1 VSLALFYFSPLATAC
16 LLLLWQPTALLSRR
30 FSLIASLLMVF
41 YACGIVVDCD
51 DGEVLVHT
59 FGNWPP
65 PFGIVFIVDRLGALF
80 ITLHTILLFVA
91 LVALRPEA
99 HGEKVL
105 QRAHPLLMVA
115 TFGLFGAFMTG
126 DLFNLFVMVE
136 LVLVSS
142 YLLFQVPGT
151 DRSLVSALPMIV
163 INTCASA
170 LFIAGLAVIYRIGG
184 SLNIADLIVQ
194 IDHAPSGLRLA
205 GLGMLVAAFATKAAL
220 IPLCFWMP
228 ATYPTLSAPIAA
240 LFAGIMTKL
249 GIYCLLR
256 ISPLLVHEPV
266 LFTTLMW
273 LGGFSALA
281 GGLAAY
287 SQYELRRLLSF
298 SSVSQVGYI
307 ILALG
312 LQTVFGIAAA
322 IFFVIHHSLA
332 KFTLYLVADELE
344 RSNGSRDLRQ
354 MDFRRPGKVVLVFS
368 FGVSAF
374 AMVGIPPLSGFFG
387 KLAVFMASFQS
398 GEWIGLAMLVTASVF
413 TLVSML
419 KIWRYAFQRHPVDD
433 NESTTGTS
441 FYPGALMVACA
452 MVIVFSVAAGPIFR
466 YSLEAA
472 EQVFSL
478 SHPAMVLVKESR

>member
-1 VSLALFYFSPLATAC
+1 
-16 LLLLWQPTALLSRR
+16 
-30 FSLIASLLMVF
+30 
-41 YACGIVVDCD
+41 
-51 DGEVLVHT
+51 
-59 FGNWPP
+59 
-65 PFGIVFIVDRLGALF
+65 
-80 ITLHTILLFVA
+80 
-91 LVALRPEA
+91 
-99 HGEKVL
+99 
-105 QRAHPLLMVA
+105 
-115 TFGLFGAFMTG
+115 
-126 DLFNLFVMVE
+126 
-136 LVLVSS
+136 
-142 YLLFQVPGT
+142 
-151 DRSLVSALPMIV
+151 
-163 INTCASA
+163 
-170 LFIAGLAVIYRIGG
+170 
-184 SLNIADLIVQ
+184 
-194 IDHAPSGLRLA
+194 
-205 GLGMLVAAFATKAAL
+205 
-220 IPLCFWMP
+220 
-228 ATYPTLSAPIAA
+228 
-240 LFAGIMTKL
+240 MTKL

-256 ISPLLVHEPV
+256 ISPLLVYEPV
-266 LFTTLMW
+266 LFTTLLW
-273 LGGFSALA
+273 LGGFSAVA

-307 ILALG
+307 VLALG

-322 IFFVIHHSLA
+322 IFFVVHHSLA

-398 GEWIGLAMLVTASVF
+398 GEWFGLAMLVTASVF

-452 MVIVFSVAAGPIFR
+452 MVIVFSLAAGPIFR